1 MLLMGGIRST
11 LTADW
16 VHERK
21 IRIICRCLFAYH
33 AFVFALQ
40 LSEALTEK
48 KDAALVILE
57 LMKVAFI
64 SVACLK
70 VVSIA
75 FLKKPIATL
84 RQFIY
89 SSSIH
94 SGDEPFDELEQRKF
108 NRTIRRVIQVIFG
121 LMTVDTFIMS
131 IPNFSTNGMLELPHA
146 LTLAG
151 ECTSSILSVLLANLL
166 AISVVPKY
174 FSCTASVGTTLLG
187 LRTKLRILSR
197 RFKLI
202 SQQHFSCGERCFEHV
217 NKEILEAV
225 DQHVECWR
233 HMQILKQL
241 VGKTFFLVHYFSI
254 FAVGALIYVCREM
267 GMNSVTFV
275 IVAGTFSFL
284 LEYFLLCHLVE
295 LLQDEAD
302 SIGHHIF
309 EICAQ
314 IPFNAK
320 FRSEY
325 VQLRTTLMIVWIN
338 TRNGVSV
345 NCVGL
350 FDITTSAFVAL
361 IDVAYSVLMFLIKL
375 S

>member
-1 MLLMGGIRST
+1 
-11 LTADW
+11 
-16 VHERK
+16 
-21 IRIICRCLFAYH
+21 
-33 AFVFALQ
+33 
-40 LSEALTEK
+40 
-48 KDAALVILE
+48 
-57 LMKVAFI
+57 MKVAFV

-70 VVSIA
+70 VVSVA
-75 FLKKPIATL
+75 FLKKSIATL
-84 RQFIY
+84 RMFIC
-89 SSSIH
+89 SNRIN
-94 SGDEPFDELEQRKF
+94 SGDEAYDELEQSKF

-121 LMTVDTFIMS
+121 LMAVDTCIMS
-131 IPNFSTNGMLELPHA
+131 IPNSSTNGMLELPHV

-151 ECTSSILSVLLANLL
+151 KCTSGILSVLLTSFLG
-166 AISVVPKY
+166 ISVVPKY
-174 FSCTASVGTTLLG
+174 FSCTASVGASLLG
-187 LRTKLRILSR
+187 MRTKLRILNR

-202 SQQHFSCGERCFEHV
+202 SQQNFSSGEKCFKRV

-225 DQHVECWR
+225 NHHVECWR
-233 HMQILKQL
+233 LLQILKHL

-267 GMNSVTFV
+267 GINSVTFV

-302 SIGHHIF
+302 SIGRHIF
-309 EICAQ
+309 QICAQ
-314 IPFNAK
+314 IPFNSK

-325 VQLRTTLMIVWIN
+325 VQLRTMLMIVWIN

-345 NCVGL
+345 NCIGL
-350 FDITTSAFVAL
+350 FDINTSAFVTL
-361 IDVAYSVLMFLIKL
+361 IDVAYSELMFLIKL